1 MMLTTL
7 VCALGL
13 GKEWSAD
20 ADDAGSRAVD
30 LGKTGR
36 LPSDL
41 AEHCQLMILVLIF
54 VYRGKV
60 EKAG

>member
-1 MMLTTL
+1 MLVGAGDLAKKIRMMLTTL

-30 LGKTGR
+30 LGKTG
-36 LPSDL
+36 PTS
-41 AEHCQLMILVLIF
+41 Q
-54 VYRGKV
+54 
-60 EKAG
+60 